1 MRECPKCGYLRK
13 PEDNEFYGQDECPKC
28 GTIYIK
34 YQAYL
39 AQTQEDEEAKEEPPE
54 DVQEQPEGPSRKTC
68 SKCSKS
74 SDSYLFGLLPWKC
87 PACNTRSWESPIKKR
102 QNALL
107 YTATAIGIL
116 AILTLG
122 MIDIKSRGKRRQISQ
137 QEQTKKLTVQQDKEA
152 ARKRAEQELAAK
164 LQAQAEMNELIKK
177 ESLAAYSALK
187 KIDALLLSGST
198 YSNYSSALADAR
210 KELDVLK
217 PAYEQSRHL
226 ESILVYYEQAKDVW
240 YLKRNAD
247 LPKLC
252 EAYKSITYENEFAG
266 KLEYREACLRSC
278 DAIVQIQDRVKRKE
292 VFQTVKPYIE
302 ELQQKLWSEAAISM
316 RAFEQRWGFP

>member
-13 PEDNEFYGQDECPKC
+13 PEDNEFYGPDECPKC

-39 AQTQEDEEAKEEPPE
+39 AQTLEEEEAKEGPPE
-54 DVQEQPEGPSRKTC
+54 DVYEEPEGPARKTC
-68 SKCSKS
+68 SKCGKS
-74 SDSYLFGLLPWKC
+74 SDSYLFGLLPWRC
-87 PACNTRSWESPIKKR
+87 PACNTRSWDSPIKKR

-107 YTATAIGIL
+107 YTATATGITVIL
-116 AILTLG
+116 AIG
-122 MIDIKSRGKRRQISQ
+122 MIDIQSRGKRRQISQ
-137 QEQTKKLTVQQDKEA
+137 QEQAEKLTVQQDKEA
-152 ARKRAEQELAAK
+152 ARKRVEQELAAK
-164 LQAQAEMNELIKK
+164 LQTQAEMNELIKK
-177 ESLAAYSALK
+177 DSLAAYSALK

-226 ESILVYYEQAKDVW
+226 ESIFAYYEQAKDVW
-240 YLKRNAD
+240 YFKRNAD

-252 EAYKSITYENEFAG
+252 EAYKRIIYKNEFTG
-266 KLEYREACLRSC
+266 KLKYCEACLRSC
-278 DAIVQIQDRVKRKE
+278 ETIVEIDDRVKRKE
-292 VFQTVKPYIE
+292 VFQALKPYIE
-302 ELQQKLWSEAAISM
+302 ELQQRLWSEAVISM